1 LELNGFQHEV
11 AITIQRKEKF
21 DIEVLGKRIL
31 KVEELVCKKTGVLN
45 KWFYLYKDTDMKHIG
60 KIRIVTLLASKE
72 VVD

>member
-1 LELNGFQHEV
+1 M
-11 AITIQRKEKF
+11 
-21 DIEVLGKRIL
+21 

-60 KIRIVTLLASKE
+60 KIRIVTLLTSKE

>member
-21 DIEVLGKRIL
+21 DIEVLGKRIM

-60 KIRIVTLLASKE
+60 KIRILTLLTSKE
-72 VVD
+72 AVD

>member
-1 LELNGFQHEV
+1 V

-60 KIRIVTLLASKE
+60 KIRIVTLLSSKE
-72 VVD
+72 VLD

>member
-1 LELNGFQHEV
+1 M

-60 KIRIVTLLASKE
+60 KIRILSLLTSKE
-72 VVD
+72 AVD

>member
-21 DIEVLGKRIL
+21 DIEVLGKRIM

-60 KIRIVTLLASKE
+60 KIRIVTLLTSKE

>member
-1 LELNGFQHEV
+1 M

-21 DIEVLGKRIL
+21 DIEVLGKRIM

-60 KIRIVTLLASKE
+60 KIRIVTLLTSKE

>member
-60 KIRIVTLLASKE
+60 KIRIVTLLTSKE
-72 VVD
+72 VLD

>member
-1 LELNGFQHEV
+1 M

-60 KIRIVTLLASKE
+60 KIRIVTLLTSKE
-72 VVD
+72 VLD

>member
-1 LELNGFQHEV
+1 V

-45 KWFYLYKDTDMKHIG
+45 KWFYLYKDTD
-60 KIRIVTLLASKE
+60 
-72 VVD
+72 